1 RDRRGRDG
9 GRVAAHAGR
18 LPARADRELPDVGA
32 SMVTNFAHPLTPE
45 GPMSKKSAKK
55 LTAREARLAE
65 AREQQRAT
73 ERRRAML
80 LTVATGLVIAVI
92 VGAVAWA
99 IVGEKDEREAGGDL
113 SAVQEFDYDGQQHVE
128 GKVDYEES
136 PPVGGEH
143 NPAWLNCGVYDE
155 PVPNEHA
162 VHSLEHGTV
171 WIT

>member
-1 RDRRGRDG
+1 GLAVTTVVVHPHRIPGTGERARKTLVPAGVLGHAVGRLHDRLGLAVGQPGPDEQRDRVLRGGEG
-9 GRVAAHAGR
+9 GRVASHAGR
-18 LPARADRELPDVGA
+18 RPARAGRELPDVGA
-32 SMVTNFAHPLTPE
+32 SMVTHFAHPLTPE

-99 IVGEKDEREAGGDL
+99 IVGEKDEREA
-113 SAVQEFDYDGQQHVE
+113 
-128 GKVDYEES
+128 
-136 PPVGGEH
+136 
-143 NPAWLNCGVYDE
+143 
-155 PVPNEHA
+155 
-162 VHSLEHGTV
+162 
-171 WIT
+171 